1 MENKEY
7 VELSGVVDSVIF
19 SNEENGYTIC
29 EIEEDGTGD
38 PVVLAGTMPY
48 IAEGDCLRV
57 WGSWVI
63 HPTYGRQLK
72 VAKYDKELPVERG
85 QILRYLASGAV
96 RGVGPKTAL
105 KIVDKYGESAF
116 EVIERHPDWLS
127 EIPGISKKKA
137 KEISASFVE
146 ASGARS
152 VMIRFREYLSDA
164 ASMKIYKKWGCAAI
178 DRVKE
183 NPYILCEQ
191 IDGIGFAKAD
201 AVAES
206 FGIAKDSP
214 FRIAG
219 GVVAYLQSAAA
230 REGHTCLPLPMLKER
245 ASEFLGVDVETVHE
259 VILNMLMAKRLRIA
273 LRDDVKYVYLP
284 SYYAAERY
292 VAKKTVSLLSKC
304 ETYELDDVERLIE
317 KLEYTNDITYDPL
330 QREAIAD
337 SLKSGVM
344 ILTGGPGTGK
354 TTVIKAM
361 ISIFR
366 SLGMEIA
373 LAAPTGRAAKRMSEA
388 TGYEAKTVHRLLCM
402 EYGGDDVGGR
412 FLKDE
417 SDRLDED
424 VFIIDES
431 SMIDVFLMEAFLKA
445 VKPGARIIFIGD
457 ADQLPPVGAGNV
469 FSDMIKS
476 GVVYTVKL
484 KTIFRQ
490 DKDSRIVSNAH
501 AINEGR
507 MPDISNDGRDFFFLS
522 RESDEE
528 TARTVASLL
537 RDRLPKSYG
546 EEIASQVQVMTPS
559 RKGVCGTE
567 ALNRMLQET
576 LNPPSKDKRER
587 RYGEAVFREGDRVMQ
602 TKNNYAVEWKRD
614 GLEGTGVFNG
624 DIGTILK
631 IENSENRFVIDFDER
646 VCEYDT
652 ANLEELEHAW
662 AITVHKSQ
670 GSEYPIV
677 IMPLCSAAPMLQTRN
692 LFYTA
697 VTRARKI
704 VILVGK
710 KYVIGRMVENDAQAV
725 RYTGLCDMIKK
736 EADKGYGE

>member
-1 MENKEY
+1 MDKKEY

-29 EIEEDGTGD
+29 EIEEDGTGE
-38 PVVLAGTMPY
+38 PIVLAGTMPY
-48 IAEGDCLRV
+48 VAEGDCLTVR
-57 WGSWVI
+57 GTWVI

-72 VAKYDKELPVERG
+72 VASYDKSLPVERG

-96 RGVGPKTAL
+96 KGVGPKTAM
-105 KIVDKYGESAF
+105 KIVGKYGEDTF
-116 EVIERHPDWLS
+116 EVIERHPDWLAD
-127 EIPGISKKKA
+127 IPGISRKKA
-137 KEISASFVE
+137 REISASFKE

-152 VMIRFREYLSDA
+152 VMISFRDYLSDS
-164 ASMKIYKKWGCAAI
+164 ASMKIYKKWGSSAV

-201 AVAES
+201 AVAMG

-219 GVVAYLQSAAA
+219 GVVSCLQGAAA
-230 REGHTCLPLPMLKER
+230 KEGHTCLPLAELKAR
-245 ASEFLGVDVETVHE
+245 CAEFLGVDAEAVHE
-259 VILNMLMAKRLRIA
+259 VMLNMLLASKLRIA
-273 LRDDVKYVYLP
+273 MRDEVKYVYLP
-284 SYYAAERY
+284 AYFAAEKY
-292 VAKKTVSLLSKC
+292 VASKIFSLLSKC
-304 ETYELDDVERLIE
+304 ETFELDDVARMIYS
-317 KLEYTNDITYDPL
+317 LEVKNEITYDDL

-337 SLKSGVM
+337 SLKAGVM

-388 TGYEAKTVHRLLCM
+388 TSFEAKTIHRLLCM
-402 EYGGDDVGGR
+402 EYTGEEEGGR

-417 SDRLDED
+417 RDRLDED

-431 SMIDVFLMEAFLKA
+431 SMIDILLMEAFLKA
-445 VKPGARIIFIGD
+445 VKPGARVIFIGD

-469 FSDMIKS
+469 FADMIKS
-476 GVVYTVKL
+476 GTIYTVKL

-490 DKDSRIVSNAH
+490 EKDSRIVSNAH

-507 MPDISNDGRDFFFLS
+507 MPDISNTNRDFFFLS

-528 TARTVASLL
+528 TAKTIASLW

-546 EEIASQVQVMTPS
+546 ADIINDIQVMTPS

-567 ALNRMLQET
+567 ALNCLLQET
-576 LNPPSKDKRER
+576 MNPPSKEKRER
-587 RYGEAVFREGDRVMQ
+587 RYGETVFREGDRVMQ
-602 TKNNYAVEWKRD
+602 TKNNYAVTWEKD
-614 GLEGTGVFNG
+614 GVEGEGIFNG
-624 DIGTILK
+624 DIGTIEK
-631 IENSENRFVIDFDER
+631 IENSENRFIINFDDR

-652 ANLEELEHAW
+652 ANLDELEHAW

-670 GSEYPIV
+670 GSEYPLV
-677 IMPLCSAAPMLQTRN
+677 IMPLCSAAPMLRTRN

-710 KYVIGRMVENDAQAV
+710 KTVIGQMVENDAQAV
-725 RYTGLCDMIKK
+725 RHTGLCDFLKA
-736 EADKGYGE
+736 EFNKGYDQ